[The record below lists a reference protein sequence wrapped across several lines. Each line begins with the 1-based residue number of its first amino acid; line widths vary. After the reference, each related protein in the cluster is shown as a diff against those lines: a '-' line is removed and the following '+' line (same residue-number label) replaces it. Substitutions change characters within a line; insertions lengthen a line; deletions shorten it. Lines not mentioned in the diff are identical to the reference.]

1 MLESAQL
8 YSYIQILTIN
18 IMEHFYNCISSVFTK
33 LAEKPLQSMFSLILL
48 LIFAQ
53 SSHSTGDIGVYTRT
67 HKKLHGIYYISW
79 VIACQRS
86 L

>member
-53 SSHSTGDIGVYTRT
+53 SSQEQKDQILQVI
-67 HKKLHGIYYISW
+67 LEYIQEPTKSYCLP
-79 VIACQRS
+79 A
-86 L
+86 